1 MVTNLDIFKKLEL
14 MMQEAESE
22 MNSYLEVLKERHDYM
37 TTYRQEYRNLNI
49 ALYNIKKKLQKIA
62 GEIEENENLI
72 KQARSSVEKLK
83 IDIDNEKEDYT
94 DGSLDKASEDIE
106 KVLNLLNG
114 TIKLEDIE
122 NAQIYLSKHNLNV
135 NEIDKLEE
143 EYKQSEQIT
152 ESNIKTL
159 ISLINANE
167 SDYLANFKTYREA
180 CEENEEVFEAFDD
193 IVNILVEWELIEEAQ
208 ELTEALPDIEE
219 TRSKRPD
226 PEPLLAI
233 LLPMKSNGLEYWK
246 STYRNSYAHDHNIKL
261 ANEIAYARRALLE
274 KREYKGTKNAFD
286 RVKAAYN
293 SLSEYMYSRY
303 HELGGTPNNYHG
315 HEDRKR

>member
-1 MVTNLDIFKKLEL
+1 MVTNLDIFKKLEI

-22 MNSYLEVLKERHDYM
+22 MDSYLEVLKERYDYM
-37 TTYRQEYRNLNI
+37 TTYRQEYKDLNT
-49 ALYNIKKKLQKIA
+49 ALYIVKKKLRKIA
-62 GEIEENENLI
+62 EEIEENENLL
-72 KQARSSVEKLK
+72 KQARKSVEKLK
-83 IDIDNEKEDYT
+83 LDIDSEKEDYT
-94 DGSLDKASEDIE
+94 DGSLDKASTDIE
-106 KVLNLLNG
+106 KVQRLLNR

-122 NAQIYLSKHNLNV
+122 NAQIYLSKHKLKV

-143 EYKQSEQIT
+143 EYKKSEQIT
-152 ESNIKTL
+152 EANIKTL

-167 SDYLANFKTYREA
+167 SDYLSSFKTYKEA
-180 CEENEEVFEAFDD
+180 CEESEEVFEAFDD
-193 IVNILVEWELIEEAQ
+193 IVDVLVEWDMIEEAQ

-246 STYRNSYAHDHNIKL
+246 SNYRNSYAHDHNIKL

-293 SLSEYMYSRY
+293 NLSEYMYSRY

>member
-1 MVTNLDIFKKLEL
+1 MVTNLDIFKKLEI

-22 MNSYLEVLKERHDYM
+22 MDGYLEVLKERYDYM
-37 TTYRQEYRNLNI
+37 TTYRQEYKDLNT
-49 ALYNIKKKLQKIA
+49 ALYIVKKKLRKIA
-62 GEIEENENLI
+62 EEIEENENLL
-72 KQARSSVEKLK
+72 KQARKSVEKLK
-83 IDIDNEKEDYT
+83 LDIDSEKEDYT
-94 DGSLDKASEDIE
+94 DGSLDKASTDIE
-106 KVLNLLNG
+106 KVQRLLNR

-122 NAQIYLSKHNLNV
+122 NAQIYLSKHKLKV

-143 EYKQSEQIT
+143 EYKKSEQIT
-152 ESNIKTL
+152 EANIKTL

-167 SDYLANFKTYREA
+167 SDYLSSFKTYKEA
-180 CEENEEVFEAFDD
+180 CEESEEVFEAFDD
-193 IVNILVEWELIEEAQ
+193 IVDVLVEWDMIEEAQ

-246 STYRNSYAHDHNIKL
+246 SNYRNSYAHDHNIKL

-293 SLSEYMYSRY
+293 NLSEYMYSRY

>member
-62 GEIEENENLI
+62 GEIEENENSI

-83 IDIDNEKEDYT
+83 IDIENEKE
-94 DGSLDKASEDIE
+94 
-106 KVLNLLNG
+106 
-114 TIKLEDIE
+114 
-122 NAQIYLSKHNLNV
+122 
-135 NEIDKLEE
+135 
-143 EYKQSEQIT
+143 YKQAEQIT

-293 SLSEYMYSRY
+293 SLSEYMYS
-303 HELGGTPNNYHG
+303 
-315 HEDRKR
+315 